1 MENKNTKKDIVVK
14 DGVVLEKLPGATFK
28 IEIEDFDHEVL
39 AHVAGKLRRYYI
51 KLVPGDKVRVEFSK
65 YDLTR
70 GRIVYR
76 YAK

>member
-1 MENKNTKKDIVVK
+1 MENNKNKKGIIVK

-28 IEIEDFDHEVL
+28 IKLEDSEDEVL
-39 AHVAGKLRRYYI
+39 AHVAGKLRKFYI
-51 KLVPGDKVRVEFSK
+51 KLVPGDRVKLEFSK